1 MMTNF
6 RNQPPTELGGS
17 KIVLWKDYQTLE
29 AKKADGT
36 VEKLNMP
43 DTSNVLQ
50 WFCDDDTKV
59 SVRPSGTEP
68 KIKFYIEVKDPS
80 FKCAGCYER
89 CMKDAEDKVKAIKES
104 LKLD

>member
-1 MMTNF
+1 
-6 RNQPPTELGGS
+6 
-17 KIVLWKDYQTLE
+17 VLWKDFQKLE
-29 AKKADGT
+29 ACDADGNVT
-36 VEKLNMP
+36 KLNMP

-50 WFCDDDTKV
+50 WFCDDGTKV

-89 CMKDAEDKVKAIKES
+89 CVAAAQDRIADIKKS